1 MDFLKL
7 MQQASQMQAKMQ
19 QLQAELGLRRVT
31 GAAAGG
37 KVSVTLDGHGQVQG
51 VHIDA
56 SLLAAGDAAV
66 LEDLV
71 QVAMRSAQEQAQAL
85 MAEEMGKVT
94 GGLNLPLGMKLPNM
108 M

>member
-7 MQQASQMQAKMQ
+7 MQQASQMQAKVQ

-31 GAAAGG
+31 GVAAGG

-51 VHIDA
+51 VRIDP
-56 SLLAAGDAAV
+56 SLLGTGDAAV

-71 QVAMRSAQEQAQAL
+71 LVAMRSAQEQAQGL
-85 MAEEMGKVT
+85 MAEEMGKLT
-94 GGLNLPLGMKLPNM
+94 GGLNLPFGMKLPNM

>member
-1 MDFLKL
+1 
-7 MQQASQMQAKMQ
+7 
-19 QLQAELGLRRVT
+19 LQAELGLRRVT

-51 VHIDA
+51 VHLDPA
-56 SLLAAGDAAV
+56 LLGTGDAAV

-71 QVAMRSAQEQAQAL
+71 LVAMRSAQEQAQAL
-85 MAEEMGKVT
+85 MAEEMAKLT